1 VTIKAPRAKALRK
14 MDHKE
19 AASYNTRVWVD
30 ESFPVDAVRQALAG
44 AGEAVDVKAFEG
56 FFGPRL
62 GRYRVASEWQQ
73 EQPSTAKELELLD
86 EACEAIEQV
95 RIRLAHLPPAAGARI
110 EGVTWKRRHEFFHA
124 FRRRLD
130 AELEEARNL
139 LWLTEREVEVDGG
152 KAGRKPATPLTSF
165 LHDVVHWLNGN
176 GVARKTLACE
186 LAAAVLR
193 AVAVDVSEDPKYVA
207 RLVRTVEKERE
218 EIDRN

>member
-1 VTIKAPRAKALRK
+1 MTIKAKRAKALRK
-14 MDHKE
+14 MDHEE
-19 AASYNTRVWVD
+19 ATGYNTGCWVD
-30 ESFPVDAVRQALAG
+30 ENFPVDDVRQALAG
-44 AGEAVDVKAFEG
+44 AGEAVDLEAFG
-56 FFGPRL
+56 DFFGPRL
-62 GRYRVASEWQQ
+62 GRYRATSEWQQ
-73 EQPSTAKELELLD
+73 EQPSTAKELELLG

-95 RIRLAHLPPAAGARI
+95 RIRLAHLPPASEARI

-130 AELEEARNL
+130 AELEEAQNL
-139 LWLTEREVEVDGG
+139 LWLTESEVEVDGG
-152 KAGRKPATPLTSF
+152 KAGRKPATPRAGL
-165 LHDVVHWLNGN
+165 LHDVAHWLNGN

-193 AVAVDVSEDPKYVA
+193 AVAVNVPEDPKYVA